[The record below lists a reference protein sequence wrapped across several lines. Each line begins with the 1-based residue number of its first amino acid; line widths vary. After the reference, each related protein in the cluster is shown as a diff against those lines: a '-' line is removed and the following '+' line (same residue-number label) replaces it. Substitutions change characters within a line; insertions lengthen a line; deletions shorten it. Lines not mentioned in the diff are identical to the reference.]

1 MELVQANQIP
11 FEELLKEN
19 IDILIAASSN
29 ETRSRHLVQL
39 SNFNA
44 QKKIAFLFKE
54 NQDSIIHAENAL
66 FFREKGFECFELSGE
81 SADEIVV
88 LLEKICGEKQFDN
101 IKLVVD
107 YSSMSKMWYGTII
120 SYFSYGEFDINKLT
134 VYFCYTPEYFVPP
147 AAQKCKPSNP
157 EPVFSRP
164 PSLNDNKPL
173 ALVIGL
179 GYDEGKAE
187 FLCDFFKPDDVYFF
201 LPNPSF
207 DSKYTE
213 EAKLKNK
220 KLLSK
225 VMSNHLLNYTA
236 SNIEDIDD
244 KLTALCLN
252 LRLDYRTILI
262 SLGPKTFSLASF
274 LLNARY
280 PDVEVWNLYG
290 IDNSLDLKPAGMPI
304 VYKAILT
311 NEDHTY

>member
-1 MELVQANQIP
+1 MELVHAHQIP

-19 IDILIAASSN
+19 IDILIAACSN

-44 QKKIAFLFKE
+44 QKKIAFIIKE
-54 NQDSIIHAENAL
+54 NLDSAIHAENAL
-66 FFREKGFECFELSGE
+66 FFRENGFECYELSGQ
-81 SADEIVV
+81 SVDEIVA
-88 LLEKICGEKQFDN
+88 LLEKISGDKRYDN
-101 IKLVVD
+101 IKLIVD

-120 SYFSYGEFDINKLT
+120 SYFSYGEFEINKLT

-147 AAQKCKPSNP
+147 AAQKCKPEKP

-164 PSLNDNKPL
+164 PSVNDNKPL
-173 ALVIGL
+173 ALVVGL

-187 FLCDFFKPDDVYFF
+187 FLCDFFKPDDAYFF

-207 DSKYTE
+207 DLKYTE

-220 KLLSK
+220 KLLSN
-225 VMSNHLLNYTA
+225 VMSSHLLHYTA
-236 SNIEDIDD
+236 SNVEDIDD

-280 PDVEVWNLYG
+280 PDVEVWNLFG
-290 IDNSLDLKPAGMPI
+290 IDHSLDLKPAGMPI

-311 NEDHTY
+311 NEDDIY